1 MPVSNSTNNSIKPRF
16 FNRELSWLAFNE
28 RVLDQAFSEKYP
40 LLERTRF
47 LSFVSSNLDQFYE
60 IRVAGLM
67 QKVDAGITRPSLDG
81 SQPKEL
87 LEEVRNR
94 AHAMSQR
101 EYSCWRDVLKPALAT
116 EKVFFKEI
124 DELTKAE
131 FTWLRAYFR
140 REVFPV
146 LTPLAVD
153 PTHPFPLILNK
164 SLNLFVS
171 LRNLRK
177 KQAKPLKAVVQVPR
191 ILPRLVRIE
200 AEGSTDTFVFLS
212 DVVRHFV
219 SDLFPGHEALGAWAF
234 RITRNSHLYVDE
246 EEVENLLLSI
256 EDELHNRR
264 RGAAVRLEIDDS
276 IDKDVLD
283 YLLKSLNLSEKDVL
297 KINGPINL
305 YRLMKLV
312 DLVDR
317 DDLKFSPFEAFVPQ
331 QLAIRENLFDQ
342 ISNNDHLLHHPYD
355 SFSPMVE
362 FLRQAAI
369 DPEVFAIKLTIY
381 RTSGDSPIVKALMDA
396 AQNGKQVTAMV
407 ELKARFDEEANVQ
420 WSRKM
425 EEVGVH
431 VVYGLAG
438 LKTHCK
444 CCLVVRREGKK
455 LKRYAHLGTGNYNP
469 STAKTYTDYSLFT
482 AKAAFTADMANL
494 FNTLTGYTRK
504 PVFKKLLVA
513 PFNLHESMIRKIQ
526 HESKMASSGKE
537 ARIIIK
543 VNSLIDPEIIQSLY
557 EASQAGVKV
566 DLIVRGI
573 CGLVPGVKGLS
584 ENIKVRSLLGR
595 FLEHSRVY
603 YFKNSPVGESTY
615 LGSPDWMPRNFFRR
629 VEVVFPVEEKI
640 MQEGILQ
647 TMEDILSDNSMASE
661 LRQNGNYV
669 PAPKRRRKEFSV
681 QDHLITLSQEKQ
693 ALTLEKVRSGRAPGE
708 SENQSKTNQEQA

>member
-1 MPVSNSTNNSIKPRF
+1 MPVSNSINNSIKARF

-28 RVLDQAFSEKYP
+28 RVLDQAFSKKYP

-94 AHAMSQR
+94 AQDMSQR

-124 DELTKAE
+124 DELAKAE
-131 FTWLRAYFR
+131 STWLRAYFR

-276 IDKDVLD
+276 IDNDVLG

-331 QLAIRENLFDQ
+331 QLAIRGNLFDQ
-342 ISNNDHLLHHPYD
+342 ISKNDHLLHHPYD
-355 SFSPMVE
+355 SFSPIVE

-455 LKRYAHLGTGNYNP
+455 LKRYAHLGTGNYHP

-526 HESKMASSGKE
+526 YESKMASGGKE

-543 VNSLIDPEIIQSLY
+543 VNSLIDPKIIQSLY
-557 EASQAGVKV
+557 EASQAGVKI

-629 VEVVFPVEEKI
+629 VEVVFPVEEKN
-640 MQEGILQ
+640 MQEEIIQ
-647 TMEDILSDNSMASE
+647 TMEDILSDNSMASV

-669 PAPKRRRKEFSV
+669 PAPKRKMKEFSV
-681 QDHLITLSQEKQ
+681 QDHLISLSQEKQ
-693 ALTLEKVRSGRAPGE
+693 IITLEKVRSGRTPGK
-708 SENQSKTNQEQA
+708 SENQSKANQEQA

>member
-647 TMEDILSDNSMASE
+647 TMENILSDNSMASE

-693 ALTLEKVRSGRAPGE
+693 ALTIEKVRSGRAPGE
-708 SENQSKTNQEQA
+708 SENQSKTNQEQS